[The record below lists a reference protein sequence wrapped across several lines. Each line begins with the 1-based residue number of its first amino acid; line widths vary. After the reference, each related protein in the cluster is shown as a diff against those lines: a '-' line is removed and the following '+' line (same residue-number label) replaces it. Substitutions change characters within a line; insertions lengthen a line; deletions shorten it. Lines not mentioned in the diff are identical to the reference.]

1 MYYTEF
7 RSAVGSRTVETDLLF
22 PKEEIS
28 FLQQNCKKDAY
39 FALLSARSDTAQ
51 KKQYCF
57 PVEKMDWV
65 IDHLDVKADT
75 WISQSTF
82 FAPSRRIVCLSG
94 ISSLF
99 LDLDYYKTDWGKN
112 KTPEEAA
119 SQFVRICQEV
129 GIPIPSLIVLAVEAC
144 RLSGFSHTTFRVRLF
159 PDGISRSRRFAAV
172 WHRTGRMRMLWMPLG
187 SCASCTQRIRAQ
199 DVLSE
204 RFS

>member
-7 RSAVGSRTVETDLLF
+7 SSAVGPRKVETDLLF

-51 KKQYCF
+51 KKQFCF

-82 FAPSRRIVCLSG
+82 FVPSRRIVCLSG

-119 SQFVRICQEV
+119 NHFVRICQEV
-129 GIPIPSLIVLAVEAC
+129 GIPIPSLIVFSGRGF
-144 RLSGFSHTTFRVRLF
+144 RLSGFFPTTSRVL
-159 PDGISRSRRFAAV
+159 PSQMESRAAEDLQATGTLRSGCQCLRRSPSPARPAHDEYAV
-172 WHRTGRMRMLWMPLG
+172 RTW
-187 SCASCTQRIRAQ
+187 
-199 DVLSE
+199 SE
-204 RFS
+204 QSL